1 MTVEPGRGVA
11 VSPGGGCGFA
21 RREEPVL
28 SVTLAGTFAS
38 SRAAQV
44 LNPVQDQGF
53 GEPQIRSQKDLVLIP
68 EPVFYRGAHWGL
80 AMYTGF

>member
-1 MTVEPGRGVA
+1 MTVESGRGVA
-11 VSPGGGCGFA
+11 VSPGGDCGVA

-44 LNPVQDQGF
+44 LDAVEDEVSG
-53 GEPQIRSQKDLVLIP
+53 SLT
-68 EPVFYRGAHWGL
+68 A
-80 AMYTGF
+80 